1 MPDDTKV
8 LTVSQLND
16 YVKML
21 IDANPVLGNVWVKG
35 EISNLTFHSSGHL
48 YFSVKD
54 EKARVSAIMFRT
66 EAVRLKFRP
75 EKGMKVVLHGR
86 VSVFSRD
93 GVYQLYV
100 TSVEPDGVG
109 ALYIAY
115 EQLKRRLEA
124 EGLFDERIKKALPKI
139 PSAVGVITSPTGAAV
154 RDIINVTGR
163 RFPFAKIIL
172 FPSLVQGDGAESN
185 LIEGI
190 RYFNSARSADVIIIG
205 RGGGSIEDL
214 WAFNSERLAREIRKS
229 AIPVIS
235 AVGHETDFTIC
246 DFSADRRAPTPSA
259 AAELAV
265 PEAAELQRK
274 IGNVTVRMESL
285 IGREIKHIRERLKFL
300 SGSRVLT
307 SPTAYIED
315 KRVLIFSL
323 SRDMERGFSASVL
336 EKKNQYRRLSS
347 VLQALSPLK
356 LISKGYSAVYN
367 DGGKLVKSIKDVNDG
382 DRISFRVSDGTI
394 GAEVVSVSNGHPKA
408 EKRAE
413 KG

>member
-1 MPDDTKV
+1 MTVDTKI

-21 IDANPVLGNVWVKG
+21 IDSNPMLGNIWVRG
-35 EISNLTFHSSGHL
+35 EVSNLTFHTSGHL

-54 EKARVSAIMFRT
+54 EKSRVSAIMFRT
-66 EAVRLKFRP
+66 NAVKLKFRP
-75 EKGMKVVLHGR
+75 ENGMKVVLHGR
-86 VSVFSRD
+86 VSVFPRD
-93 GVYQLYV
+93 GVYQIYV
-100 TSVEPDGVG
+100 TSIEPDGIG

-115 EQLKRRLEA
+115 EQLRRRLEA

-154 RDIINVTGR
+154 RDIINVTAR

-214 WAFNSERLAREIRKS
+214 WAFNSELLAREIRMS

-235 AVGHETDFTIC
+235 AVGHETDYTIC
-246 DFSADRRAPTPSA
+246 DFAADRRAPTPSA

-265 PEAAELQRK
+265 PDAVELKRK
-274 IGNVTVRMESL
+274 LGNVTARIENLVS
-285 IGREIKHIRERLKFL
+285 REIKHIRERLKLL
-300 SGSRVLT
+300 SESRVLT
-307 SPTAYIED
+307 NPTAYIED
-315 KRVLIFSL
+315 KRVLLVSL
-323 SRDMERGFSASVL
+323 SRDIERGLSASVR
-336 EKKNQYRRLSS
+336 EKKNQYITLFLSN
-347 VLQALSPLK
+347 
-356 LISKGYSAVYN
+356 I
-367 DGGKLVKSIKDVNDG
+367 
-382 DRISFRVSDGTI
+382 ISFSFFYLFKLFYLYFLNLIYLLFKTRLLFFSFLQL
-394 GAEVVSVSNGHPKA
+394 
-408 EKRAE
+408 
-413 KG
+413 

>member
-1 MPDDTKV
+1 MTVDTKI

-21 IDANPVLGNVWVKG
+21 IDSNPMLGNIWVRG
-35 EISNLTFHSSGHL
+35 EVSNLTFHTSGHL

-54 EKARVSAIMFRT
+54 EKSRVSAIMFRT
-66 EAVRLKFRP
+66 NAVKLKFRP
-75 EKGMKVVLHGR
+75 ENGMKVVLHGR
-86 VSVFSRD
+86 VSVFPRD
-93 GVYQLYV
+93 GVYQIYV
-100 TSVEPDGVG
+100 TSIEPDGIG

-115 EQLKRRLEA
+115 EQLRRRLEA

-154 RDIINVTGR
+154 RDIINVTAR

-214 WAFNSERLAREIRKS
+214 WAFNSELLAREIRMS

-235 AVGHETDFTIC
+235 AVGHETDYTIC
-246 DFSADRRAPTPSA
+246 DFAADRRAPTPSA

-265 PEAAELQRK
+265 PDAVELKRK
-274 IGNVTVRMESL
+274 LGNVTARIENLVS
-285 IGREIKHIRERLKFL
+285 REIKHIRERLKLL
-300 SGSRVLT
+300 SESRVLT
-307 SPTAYIED
+307 NPTAYIED
-315 KRVLIFSL
+315 KRVLLVSL
-323 SRDMERGFSASVL
+323 SRDIERGLSASVR
-336 EKKNQYRRLSS
+336 EKKNQYIRIST

-356 LISKGYSAVYN
+356 VISKGYSAVFN
-367 DGGKLVKSIKDVNDG
+367 DEGKLVKSIKDVDNG
-382 DRISFRVSDGTI
+382 DRVAFRVSDGII
-394 GAEVVSVSNGHPKA
+394 GAEVLSIKDEQWKS
-408 EKRAE
+408 EK
-413 KG
+413 KF